1 MADQDELNR
10 LRQQAIANARARQ
23 QQRAEATIVG
33 ASDINPSESVGP
45 AAPSDLEERRR
56 QAMERAR
63 AESESRRYAI
73 DRRAA
78 FEQAPEISMAGVQ
91 SILSPAGTPERG
103 FMGPP
108 ESPSM
113 MDIAAQEAKGAGL
126 GVTGLVTY
134 DPWEF
139 GQILMK
145 QDPNIG
151 VVQSPEGEFFAV
163 NRATDRV
170 VSLNKKGLSP
180 TDVMQALGAIT
191 PASRVARGTSLANR
205 AAREMVFQ
213 SGVESGQT
221 ALGGEFNPEEIVLG
235 VGTTAGTDLIP
246 QGYRAARQ
254 MLSSDTPQEA
264 GMKGVISEVGEAA
277 IDQQP
282 TRLRR
287 AAETVR
293 PEPTLVGA
301 AQRLG
306 VEESVPLS
314 ALSGNE
320 QFRAVQA
327 GLTAR
332 LGSDLADDQA
342 QSILQ
347 LSENVARNLD
357 EYGAAAS
364 RGAFD
369 DVIRNRIQD
378 DIAGLAEQS
387 NYLYKALDKAVD
399 RFGGRFQTVDTPIL
413 NSYTGQLNR
422 AYKSLDQMPSGLR
435 NILNQITDP
444 DGISYEALDRLR
456 RATGEQYAAALRGS
470 NPYPDT
476 DVRSLGQ
483 IYDVITRQQNQAL
496 EGIVG
501 TRAPEIWG
509 AAKGLVA
516 QRKELE
522 ALSIQSLGRDLT
534 NDLMPRLEQSLAN
547 IGRGNIQAFTSKIN
561 AVPEDL
567 RPQAMVTALKGM
579 MQKSARSADVDK
591 DFAMSLSFYPNWW
604 RQVKSDAKVFNLVT
618 KYLEPEQ
625 VRFFDDVARLGGSLQ
640 RSIQK
645 QPMNGRLVEFVESF
659 NDSGGLISRILGVV
673 GKDRGPVGMAARGG
687 SAIFDSLVGA
697 TGRGDAIQQMSDL
710 LRDNNFRRLVL
721 RGAEGEPV
729 DRVAEN
735 LIKSNAFKQWYNTA
749 SDSVRSGI
757 QELGRRATQT
767 IPNASAERILS
778 AGIADYF
785 TRSNV
790 DEIEQYFTG
799 EQ

>member
-1 MADQDELNR
+1 MADQDELQR
-10 LRQQAIANARARQ
+10 RRQEALDRVRNRQ
-23 QQRAEATIVG
+23 QQRAEASIVG
-33 ASDINPSESVGP
+33 ASDIPPSQQVGP
-45 AAPSDLEERRR
+45 AEPSDLEARRR
-56 QAMERAR
+56 AALERAR
-63 AESESRRYAI
+63 AESESKQYAI

-78 FEQAPEISMAGVQ
+78 FEEAPEISMTGVESIMTPLPEDAG
-91 SILSPAGTPERG
+91 
-103 FMGPP
+103 
-108 ESPSM
+108 M
-113 MDIAAQEAKGAGL
+113 MQRIGQGAREFATAGAGL
-126 GVTGLVTY
+126 TAF

-139 GQILMK
+139 GQILME

-163 NRATDRV
+163 NRKTNRV
-170 VSLNKKGLSP
+170 VSLNKIGPSM
-180 TDVMQALGAIT
+180 TDALQLLGAIA
-191 PASRVARGTSLANR
+191 PASKVAKGATIMSRG
-205 AAREMVFQ
+205 ARELALQ
-213 SGVESGQT
+213 SGIETGQT
-221 ALGGEFNPEEIVLG
+221 LMGGEFNPEEVALG
-235 VGTTAGTDLIP
+235 VGTTAATDLIP
-246 QGYRAARQ
+246 QGYRAVRESMAAPEEQ
-254 MLSSDTPQEA
+254 
-264 GMKGVISEVGEAA
+264 GMRRVVSELGEAA
-277 IDQQP
+277 IEAQP
-282 TRLRR
+282 LRMQR

-293 PEPTLVGA
+293 PEPALVA
-301 AQRLG
+301 SAERLG

-342 QSILQ
+342 QAILQ
-347 LSENVARNLD
+347 VSENVARRLD

-369 DVIRNRIQD
+369 DVIRGRIQD
-378 DIAGLAEQS
+378 DIAGLTEQS
-387 NYLYKALDKAVD
+387 DVLYKALDKAVK
-399 RFGGRFQTVDTPIL
+399 RFGGKFQTVDTPIM
-413 NSYTGQLNR
+413 NSYTNQLLKK
-422 AYKSLDQMPSGLR
+422 YKRVEKIPSGLR
-435 NILNQITDP
+435 DALDQITDAE
-444 DGISYEALDRLR
+444 GISYDALDSLR
-456 RATGEQYAAALRGS
+456 RTIGENYASALRGS

-483 IYDVITRQQNQAL
+483 LYDVITRQQNQAL

-501 TRAPEIWG
+501 PRANEIWG
-509 AAKGLVA
+509 SAKALVS
-516 QRKELE
+516 QRKQLE
-522 ALSIQSLGRDLT
+522 DLSIQSLGRDLS
-534 NDLMPRLEQSLAN
+534 NDIMPRLEQSLSS
-547 IGRGNIQAFTSKIN
+547 ITRGNIQSFNNKIN
-561 AVPEDL
+561 SIPEEL

-618 KYLEPEQ
+618 KYLDPEQ

-659 NDSGGLISRILGVV
+659 NESGGVISRLMGIV
-673 GKDRGPVGMAARGG
+673 GKDRGPVGMVARGG
-687 SAIFDSLVGA
+687 SAIFDTMLGA
-697 TGRGDAIQQMSDL
+697 SSRGDALQKMSDL

-729 DRVAEN
+729 DRVAEK
-735 LIKSNAFKQWYNTA
+735 LVESGAFKEWYNTA
-749 SDSVRSGI
+749 SESVRSGI

-767 IPNASAERILS
+767 IPNASSERILA
-778 AGIADYF
+778 AGVADYF
-785 TRSNV
+785 TRSNI

-799 EQ
+799 EE

>member
-1 MADQDELNR
+1 
-10 LRQQAIANARARQ
+10 
-23 QQRAEATIVG
+23 
-33 ASDINPSESVGP
+33 
-45 AAPSDLEERRR
+45 
-56 QAMERAR
+56 
-63 AESESRRYAI
+63 
-73 DRRAA
+73 
-78 FEQAPEISMAGVQ
+78 
-91 SILSPAGTPERG
+91 
-103 FMGPP
+103 
-108 ESPSM
+108 
-113 MDIAAQEAKGAGL
+113 
-126 GVTGLVTY
+126 
-134 DPWEF
+134 
-139 GQILMK
+139 
-145 QDPNIG
+145 
-151 VVQSPEGEFFAV
+151 
-163 NRATDRV
+163 
-170 VSLNKKGLSP
+170 
-180 TDVMQALGAIT
+180 
-191 PASRVARGTSLANR
+191 
-205 AAREMVFQ
+205 
-213 SGVESGQT
+213 
-221 ALGGEFNPEEIVLG
+221 
-235 VGTTAGTDLIP
+235 
-246 QGYRAARQ
+246 
-254 MLSSDTPQEA
+254 
-264 GMKGVISEVGEAA
+264 
-277 IDQQP
+277 
-282 TRLRR
+282 
-287 AAETVR
+287 
-293 PEPTLVGA
+293 
-301 AQRLG
+301 
-306 VEESVPLS
+306 
-314 ALSGNE
+314 
-320 QFRAVQA
+320 
-327 GLTAR
+327 
-332 LGSDLADDQA
+332 
-342 QSILQ
+342 
-347 LSENVARNLD
+347 
-357 EYGAAAS
+357 
-364 RGAFD
+364 
-369 DVIRNRIQD
+369 
-378 DIAGLAEQS
+378 
-387 NYLYKALDKAVD
+387 
-399 RFGGRFQTVDTPIL
+399 
-413 NSYTGQLNR
+413 
-422 AYKSLDQMPSGLR
+422 
-435 NILNQITDP
+435 
-444 DGISYEALDRLR
+444 
-456 RATGEQYAAALRGS
+456 
-470 NPYPDT
+470 
-476 DVRSLGQ
+476 
-483 IYDVITRQQNQAL
+483 L

-547 IGRGNIQAFTSKIN
+547 IGRGNIQAFTRKIN

-579 MQKSARSADVDK
+579 MQKTARSADVDK

-687 SAIFDSLVGA
+687 SAIFDNLVGA
-697 TGRGDAIQQMSDL
+697 TGRGDAIQKMSDL

>member
-1 MADQDELNR
+1 MADQDELAR
-10 LRQQAIANARARQ
+10 LQRQAIANAEARIA
-23 QQRAEATIVG
+23 QRAEASIVG
-33 ASDINPSESVGP
+33 ASDIPQSQQVGP
-45 AAPSDLEERRR
+45 AEPSDLAAR
-56 QAMERAR
+56 QQAALERAR
-63 AESESRRYAI
+63 AESESKRYAM

-78 FEQAPEISMAGVQ
+78 FEQAPEISMAGVE
-91 SILSPAGTPERG
+91 SIMTPLPEDAG
-103 FMGPP
+103 
-108 ESPSM
+108 M
-113 MDIAAQEAKGAGL
+113 MQRIGQGAREFATAGAGL
-126 GVTGLVTY
+126 TTF

-139 GQILMK
+139 GQILME

-163 NRATDRV
+163 NRKTNRV
-170 VSLNKKGLSP
+170 VSINKIGPSM
-180 TDVMQALGAIT
+180 TDTLQLLGAVA
-191 PASRVARGTSLANR
+191 PASKVAKGATIIGRG
-205 AAREMVFQ
+205 ARELALQ
-213 SGVESGQT
+213 SGIETGQT
-221 ALGGEFNPEEIVLG
+221 LMGGEFNPEEVALG
-235 VGTTAGTDLIP
+235 VGTTAATDIIP
-246 QGYRAARQ
+246 QGYRAVRESMAAPEER
-254 MLSSDTPQEA
+254 
-264 GMKGVISEVGEAA
+264 GMRRVISELGEAA
-277 IDQQP
+277 IEEQP
-282 TRLRR
+282 LRMQR

-293 PEPTLVGA
+293 PERALVQSA
-301 AQRLG
+301 ERLG

-320 QFRAVQA
+320 QFRAVQS

-347 LSENVARNLD
+347 LSENVARRLD

-378 DIAGLAEQS
+378 DIASLAEQS
-387 NYLYKALDKAVD
+387 NYLYKALDKAVK
-399 RFGGRFQTVDTPIL
+399 RFGGKFQTVETPIL
-413 NSYTGQLNR
+413 NSYIGQLNQT
-422 AYKSLDQMPSGLR
+422 YKSMNQMPSGLR
-435 NILNQITDP
+435 NILDQITDP
-444 DGISYEALDRLR
+444 AGISYDALDRLR
-456 RATGEQYAAALRGS
+456 RATGESYASALRGS

-509 AAKGLVA
+509 AAKGLVQ
-516 QRKELE
+516 QRKQLE
-522 ALSIQSLGRDLT
+522 ELSIQSLGRDLT
-534 NDLMPRLEQSLAN
+534 NDLMPKLEGALAN
-547 IGRGNIQAFTSKIN
+547 IGRGNIQAFTRKIN
-561 AVPEDL
+561 AIPADL
-567 RPQAMVTALKGM
+567 RPQAMVTALKGI
-579 MQKSARSADVDK
+579 MQKTARSADVDK

-659 NDSGGLISRILGVV
+659 NESGGLISRLMGIAGR
-673 GKDRGPVGMAARGG
+673 DRGPVGMVARSG
-687 SAIFDSLVGA
+687 SAIFDTMLGA
-697 TGRGDAIQQMSDL
+697 TGRGDALQKMSDL

-729 DRVAEN
+729 DRVSEK
-735 LIKSNAFKQWYNTA
+735 LIESGAFKEWYNTA
-749 SDSVRSGI
+749 SDNVKSGI
-757 QELGRRATQT
+757 QELGRRATST
-767 IPNASAERILS
+767 IPNASAERILA
-778 AGIADYF
+778 AGVADYF
-785 TRSNV
+785 TRSNI

-799 EQ
+799 EE